1 MPDKKTLLIAARVK
15 DMNKAAGLNTSD
27 KYLNELSEIVE
38 SLILRGQERAKEN
51 GRKTLLAQD
60 A

>member
-15 DMNKAAGLNTSD
+15 DMNKAAGFNTSE
-27 KYLNELSEIVE
+27 KYLDELSVTVE
-38 SLILRGQERAKEN
+38 SLILRSQKRAKGN